1 MSEELTPLERA
12 VIALSC
18 TDPVS
23 SLRPNG
29 RRRGWFFGLPTGPLP
44 LANPRL
50 EALRRY
56 AILRRVR
63 GTARIAAERERL
75 HEAGFDNQKIEAIDD
90 LVDPTRQPR
99 RPRPEPAGN
108 LFIFDGSCF
117 PAVRWN

>member
-12 VIALSC
+12 VVALSC
-18 TDPVS
+18 KDPVS
-23 SLRPNG
+23 SLRPRN
-29 RRRGWFFGLPTGPLP
+29 RRRGWILGLSTGPLP

-56 AILRRVR
+56 AILRRVHGAGR
-63 GTARIAAERERL
+63 TGAERELLR
-75 HEAGFDNQKIEAIDD
+75 EAGFDDRKIEAIDD
-90 LVDPTRQPR
+90 LVDPSRQPR
-99 RPRPEPAGN
+99 RAPSGSKES

>member
-23 SLRPNG
+23 SLRPNN
-29 RRRGWFFGLPTGPLP
+29 RRRGWFLGWPTGPLP

-56 AILRRVR
+56 AILRRVHGAGR
-63 GTARIAAERERL
+63 VAAEREQL
-75 HEAGFDNQKIEAIDD
+75 IEAGFDNRKIEEIDD
-90 LVDPTRQPR
+90 LVDPSRQPR
-99 RPRPEPAGN
+99 RGRPEPAGN
-108 LFIFDGSCF
+108 LFIFDASCF